1 MKNYELTFVWPND
14 DWTWTYVE
22 ASDFH
27 QAMLMALDKCPLT
40 CRVHGIAFRTPEQVA
55 ANEAANRYHQAR
67 GGRSNV

>member
-40 CRVHGIAFRTPEQVA
+40 CRVYGVHFVTVDQLK
-55 ANEAANRYHQAR
+55 ANQESAR
-67 GGRSNV
+67 RRAGGRNV